1 MKFETNSIH
10 YGNIVRNS
18 MPALECTTRTQC
30 VCECFVVSPAVLVSD
45 EAVLSRLCEIQL
57 LLAIIA
63 FLDHLAKTI
72 GVGMASPRYLLRFA
86 YLGTR
91 YRGIQRQSTRPHTEH
106 FTVQGAIEAALSQLG
121 CLGDPVLVLA
131 SRTDTGVHASDS
143 AAHVDLRPANPN
155 QCFQPQHLAV
165 GLNTVL
171 TRHKHDIIIRDVL
184 QVPSWFHA
192 RHLAQWRSYRYRVAV
207 VKASALLDKEPL
219 RLGGIRA
226 RLPLAEL
233 NRCHVVPPL
242 NVDRV
247 HEAMELLSG
256 EHDFRSFK
264 GVSRTPEEE
273 ERSTV
278 REVTEFR
285 LRPAAPIDSDDP
297 LYENI
302 DLWEFHIRSRSFLY
316 RQVRRMV
323 SMALHAGLPDKLG
336 DDPLSVVRCL
346 LEKPSKNSWP
356 GSITV
361 VPACGLYLMRVQYD
375 PAHLDT
381 NAEMPEEVA
390 EMYEAKKKAP
400 LQEDGDE
407 EDVEQATAS

>member
-1 MKFETNSIH
+1 
-10 YGNIVRNS
+10 
-18 MPALECTTRTQC
+18 
-30 VCECFVVSPAVLVSD
+30 
-45 EAVLSRLCEIQL
+45 
-57 LLAIIA
+57 
-63 FLDHLAKTI
+63 
-72 GVGMASPRYLLRFA
+72 MASPRYLLRFA

-91 YRGIQRQSTRPHTEH
+91 YRQVPVSFGGIQRQSTRPHTEH

-171 TRHKHDIIIRDVL
+171 TRHKHDIM
-184 QVPSWFHA
+184 
-192 RHLAQWRSYRYRVAV
+192 
-207 VKASALLDKEPL
+207 
-219 RLGGIRA
+219 
-226 RLPLAEL
+226 
-233 NRCHVVPPL
+233 PL

-336 DDPLSVVRCL
+336 DDPLSLVRCL

-356 GSITV
+356 GSVTV

>member
-1 MKFETNSIH
+1 
-10 YGNIVRNS
+10 
-18 MPALECTTRTQC
+18 
-30 VCECFVVSPAVLVSD
+30 
-45 EAVLSRLCEIQL
+45 
-57 LLAIIA
+57 
-63 FLDHLAKTI
+63 
-72 GVGMASPRYLLRFA
+72 MASPRYLLRFA

-106 FTVQGAIEAALSQLG
+106 FTVQGAIEAALCQLG

-131 SRTDTGVHASDS
+131 SRTDTGVHASES

-155 QCFQPQHLAV
+155 QYFQPQHLAV

-171 TRHKHDIIIRDVL
+171 TRHKHDILIRDVL

-192 RHLAQWRSYRYRVAV
+192 RHLALWRSYRYRVAV
-207 VKASALLDKEPL
+207 VKAAALSDGEPL
-219 RLGGIRA
+219 RVGGIRA
-226 RLPLAEL
+226 WLPLAEL
-233 NRCHVVPPL
+233 NRCHVVAPL
-242 NVDRV
+242 NIDRV

-273 ERSTV
+273 GRSTV

-302 DLWEFHIRSRSFLY
+302 HLWEFHIRSRSFLY

-323 SMALHAGLPDKLG
+323 SMALHAGLSGPEKLD
-336 DDPLSVVRCL
+336 DDPLLVVRRL
-346 LEKPSKNSWP
+346 LENPSKNNWP
-356 GSITV
+356 GNVTV

-375 PAHLDT
+375 PTHLDA
-381 NAEMPEEVA
+381 NAEMPDEVA

-407 EDVEQATAS
+407 EEVEQATAS

>member
-1 MKFETNSIH
+1 
-10 YGNIVRNS
+10 
-18 MPALECTTRTQC
+18 
-30 VCECFVVSPAVLVSD
+30 
-45 EAVLSRLCEIQL
+45 
-57 LLAIIA
+57 
-63 FLDHLAKTI
+63 
-72 GVGMASPRYLLRFA
+72 MASPRYLLRFA

-106 FTVQGAIEAALSQLG
+106 FTVQGAIEAALCQLG

-143 AAHVDLRPANPN
+143 AAHVDLRPANAN

-219 RLGGIRA
+219 RPGGIRA

-285 LRPAAPIDSDDP
+285 LQPAAPIDSDDP

-356 GSITV
+356 GSVTV
-361 VPACGLYLMRVQYD
+361 VPACGLYLMRIQYD
-375 PAHLDT
+375 PARLPRHFQGLALTTWNTPAGPRKWQSNRALSGRGVFYLDA

-390 EMYEAKKKAP
+390 EMYEAKNKVP

-407 EDVEQATAS
+407 EDDEQATAS